1 MPSDTP
7 SNITIGTTSIRLNNI
22 KNAFKGT
29 TTKLSDYYRG
39 GTNIYNTTRLSNIPI
54 SGMISFGNFKNTTNV
69 IMVYELFTS
78 SALSSPFINSRTSNF
93 NLNLSTS
100 NILKYTILTG
110 VTFTFKS
117 TSAKATVLNQ
127 IGKFVPYVNDVE
139 LIRTSDN
146 YYSQDIATSNY
157 YWIFAESSN
166 IPLNT
171 SNNIINIRTSTPAS
185 NNIPVH
191 NNGYIEIGIEYIK

>member
-7 SNITIGTTSIRLNNI
+7 SNITIGTTNVSLNNI
-22 KNAFKGT
+22 KNAFNGT
-29 TTKLSDYYRG
+29 TTRLSDYYRG
-39 GTNIYNTTRLSNIPI
+39 GTNIYNITRLNTIPT
-54 SGMISFGNFKNTTNV
+54 SGPISFGNFKNTTNV
-69 IMVYELFTS
+69 IMKYEVFTS

-100 NILKYTILTG
+100 NIIKYTILSG
-110 VTFTFKS
+110 VTFSFKS
-117 TSAKATVLNQ
+117 TTAKATVLAQ
-127 IGKFVPYVNDVE
+127 MAKFVPYVNDE
-139 LIRTSDN
+139 LLIQTNSN
-146 YYSQDIATSNY
+146 FYNQDIATSIY
-157 YWIFAESSN
+157 YWVFDVSSN